1 MAITRNARES
11 TPFNVV
17 STHPPVTSYRPLTA
31 VHHRH
36 PSWGYRVSKRLIDLA
51 AVVSAAPLILPV
63 LLTAMALIKLDS
75 PGASV
80 LFRQQ
85 RTGQNGDR
93 FTLYK
98 LRTMV
103 PNAEKLKKELIKDN
117 MLSWPDF
124 KMENDPRITRI
135 GRFLRKSSIDEL
147 PQLYNVLRGDM
158 SLVGP
163 RPTSFQPKTYKG
175 WHTER
180 LDVQPGITGLWQVKG
195 RGRIDFDERVRLDI
209 RYAKERSLWLDLKLL
224 AMTIPALLAGD

>member
-1 MAITRNARES
+1 MAIVRKAPGPKS
-11 TPFNVV
+11 FGAV
-17 STHPPVTSYRPLTA
+17 STHRPVTSYRPLTA
-31 VHHRH
+31 ARYRH
-36 PSWGYRVSKRLIDLA
+36 PTWGYRVSKRLIDLV
-51 AVVSAAPLILPV
+51 AVILATPLVLPV
-63 LLTAMALIKLDS
+63 LLSAMALIKLES

-80 LFRQQ
+80 FFRQH
-85 RTGQNGDR
+85 RTGSNGER

-103 PNAEKLKKELIKDN
+103 PNAEELKKELIKNN

-147 PQLYNVLRGDM
+147 PQLYNVLIGEM

-163 RPTSFQPKTYKG
+163 RPTSFESKTYKG

-180 LDVQPGITGLWQVKG
+180 LDVKPGITGLWQVMG

-224 AMTIPALLAGD
+224 VMTVPALLAGD